1 MLRQTIAQKQTPLS
15 SLEYIQENL
24 SIDRSLL
31 LDIVHENHL
40 LYHMEKRDRPNNIIR
55 VLVNLHKFQATKD
68 QLAIAYE
75 KTKLDVASIHVSNS
89 SDKINEKNWIE
100 FLGTSSSY
108 GDYLVF
114 FDKQLSALG
123 LEETLDRYFYSI
135 EPSIGSQIQPLVQF
149 SFGIE
154 HDLPEIITQALA
166 YYASSYLD
174 ASAILEYCKPYSGEN
189 QVNNIQ
195 FVNTILFDLI
205 RADQRF
211 DGKIEGNNTFHSA
224 VKLLLKSKSDLIKTY
239 MAAWSNSYSQSPQ
252 QKLDALL
259 YTATTLA
266 KVSSRQQATH
276 VELDWFLAGGQLID
290 SALAIQKVIRS
301 DQLENWVNAQ
311 FLSTLCTFIVQ
322 GRPMNVPSL
331 PLNPLVTKSWE
342 SCTSTIVQ
350 NAFDNPKLILALDSI
365 LNARSQHAQL
375 EPLCFEIVNTLALFS
390 NGGTWIKSGLGW
402 PN

>member
-1 MLRQTIAQKQTPLS
+1 MLRQSVAQQQVPFS
-15 SLEYIQENL
+15 SLEYIQDNV

-40 LYHMEKRDRPNNIIR
+40 LYHMEKRDRPNNIVR
-55 VLVNLHKFQATKD
+55 VLVNLHKFKATKE

-75 KTKLDVASIHVSNS
+75 KTKLDVAPIHVTDSSN
-89 SDKINEKNWIE
+89 KINEKNWLE
-100 FLGTSSSY
+100 FLGTSCSY

-114 FDKQLSALG
+114 FDKQMSALG
-123 LEETLDRYFYSI
+123 LEETLDRYFYSL
-135 EPSIGSQIQPLVQF
+135 EPSIGSQMQPLVQL

-154 HDLPEIITQALA
+154 HNLPEIITQALA

-174 ASAILEYCKPYSGEN
+174 VSAILEYCQPYSGEN
-189 QVNNIQ
+189 QANNIQ
-195 FVNTILFDLI
+195 FVNSILFDLI
-205 RADQRF
+205 HADQRF
-211 DGKIEGNNTFHSA
+211 DGKIEGNNTFQSA

-239 MAAWSNSYSQSPQ
+239 MAVWSGYSQNPQ

-266 KVSSRQQATH
+266 KVASKQNATH

-301 DQLENWVNAQ
+301 DQLENWVNVQ
-311 FLSTLCTFIVQ
+311 FLSTLCTFVVQ
-322 GRPMNVPSL
+322 GRPMHVSSM
-331 PLNPLVTKSWE
+331 PLAAKDWE

-350 NAFDNPKLILALDSI
+350 NAFDNPKLILALDSV
-365 LNARSQHAQL
+365 LNARCQHPQL
-375 EPLCFEIVNTLALFS
+375 EPLCLEIANTLALFS
-390 NGGTWIKSGLGW
+390 NDGTWVKSGLGW
-402 PN
+402 TN